1 VRLLDIQTHRRRTAV
16 LGRPAKPIIL
26 LVLFPELGPEK
37 TRRKVCRTLA
47 YAACDSAWRVR
58 WPGLKQSEAARKSE
72 EQVGHER
79 SKDTRLPAHGP
90 TATLQS
96 PQAVKAATALIRRRF
111 GHLEIGRMRLG
122 SVTVALDPQRLK
134 NFRVSDYPNHWPIE
148 HRRGWQRLTPYRGRR
163 IDGYQIPK
171 NSASV
176 ATVRLRC
183 GIA

>member
-1 VRLLDIQTHRRRTAV
+1 MAGSQAKRSSSQIGKSRLAT
-16 LGRPAKPIIL
+16 K
-26 LVLFPELGPEK
+26 
-37 TRRKVCRTLA
+37 
-47 YAACDSAWRVR
+47 
-58 WPGLKQSEAARKSE
+58 
-72 EQVGHER
+72 R

-96 PQAVKAATALIRRRF
+96 LQAVKAASALMRGRF

-134 NFRVSDYPNHWPIE
+134 NFRVSDYPNYWTIE